1 MGEVFDHQPGIQK
14 QGPAASSFAD
24 DAVSA
29 LHNAIGKSSQ
39 EMRWPYNGCHF
50 LMLHKRSAFLRT
62 KVARKNVAADL
73 CWLSWCS
80 SLWPKSG
87 KRWFSN
93 LYSNGKYPSLKNTTY
108 YCTNMYKTFSSINLI
123 SQSEIIL
130 ESQSPNKNVTYDPAW
145 RRFTCFKSTIGIHI
159 PNLFHPPAKEQCL
172 VPWLFWWYPLVV
184 PIHIGSAGVGC
195 HWPTSLAVF
204 VAAAKSNWKINFTE
218 NSRNYEYI

>member
-1 MGEVFDHQPGIQK
+1 
-14 QGPAASSFAD
+14 
-24 DAVSA
+24 
-29 LHNAIGKSSQ
+29 
-39 EMRWPYNGCHF
+39 MRWPYNGCHF
-50 LMLHKRSAFLRT
+50 LMVHKRSAFLRT
-62 KVARKNVAADL
+62 KVARKNVAEDL
-73 CWLSWCS
+73 CWLLWCS

-93 LYSNGKYPSLKNTTY
+93 LYSNGKYPSLRTLHMGVSENRGTPKSSILIGFSITNHPFWGIPIFWKHP

-130 ESQSPNKNVTYDPAW
+130 EPQSPNKNVTYDPAW